1 MNATAHAHLD
11 ESLATRLIAKAGLAD
26 IERKVRAGE
35 RLSFEDGVKLYE
47 SPHLAAVGLLAH
59 RVRTARHGRKTY
71 FNINQHVNYT
81 NICIYSCKFCAFAAK
96 EGEERAYLMTPA
108 IVEQKVKEQLHR
120 PVTEVHMV
128 AGIHPTMPYEYYLDV
143 VRAAKRGRPDIHVKA
158 FTMVEI
164 EHMLNIS
171 GKSEDEV
178 FADLRE
184 AGLGSCP
191 GGGAEVLVD
200 RVHKAVFREKTSPD
214 RWLATARKVQQHGF
228 KMNATMLYG
237 HIERTDERVTHFM
250 KLRALQDECG
260 GFMAFI
266 PLAFWPYHTDLEN
279 YGHVTTGHLDLRS
292 IAVAR
297 LMLDNFPHVKAYWI
311 MLTQES
317 AQTALSFGAND
328 IDGTVTE
335 EKITHDAGTTEPQ
348 ALSEAQLAHLIRE
361 AGYEP
366 VQRTTVYEEIG
377 AEPATV
383 ALARAEPAGAR
394 RRPAA
399 GPRAAE
405 AGNG

>member
-1 MNATAHAHLD
+1 MQTFDYAHLD
-11 ESLATRLIAKAGLAD
+11 DSLAQQLIDRAGLGD
-26 IERKVRAGE
+26 IDRKVRNGE
-35 RLSFEDGVKLYE
+35 RLSFDDGVALYTT
-47 SPHLAAVGLLAH
+47 PHLAAVGLMAH
-59 RVRTARHGRKTY
+59 RVRTAKHGRKTF

-81 NICIYSCKFCAFAAK
+81 NICVYSCKFCAFAAK
-96 EGEERAYLMTPA
+96 EGEERGYLMTPE

-128 AGIHPTMPYEYYLDV
+128 AGIHPRMGYDYYLDV
-143 VRAAKRGRPDIHVKA
+143 VRAAKRARPDIHVKA

-164 EHMLNIS
+164 DHILKIS
-171 GKSEDEV
+171 QKSEDEV
-178 FADLRE
+178 FEDLRE

-200 RVHKAVFREKTSPD
+200 RVHKAVFREKQSPD
-214 RWLATARKVQQHGF
+214 GWLETARKVQRHGF

-237 HIERTDERVTHFM
+237 HIERVEERVTHLM
-250 KLRALQDECG
+250 RLRELQDECG
-260 GFMAFI
+260 GFMAYI

-279 YGHVTTGHLDLRS
+279 YGHVTTGFLDQRS
-292 IAVAR
+292 IAVGR

-335 EKITHDAGTTEPQ
+335 EKITHDAGTTEPEVLTVDQ
-348 ALSEAQLAHLIRE
+348 IQHLIRE

-377 AEPATV
+377 ASA
-383 ALARAEPAGAR
+383 
-394 RRPAA
+394 
-399 GPRAAE
+399 
-405 AGNG
+405 

>member
-1 MNATAHAHLD
+1 MNAFAYNHLD
-11 ESLATRLIAKAGLAD
+11 ESLATQLIAKAGLGD
-26 IERKVRAGE
+26 VDRKVQNGE
-35 RLSFEDGVKLYE
+35 RLSPDDGVRLYE
-47 SPHLAAVGLLAH
+47 TPHLAALGLLAH
-59 RVRTARHGRKTY
+59 RVRMQKHGRKVF
-71 FNINQHVNYT
+71 FNVNQHVNYT

-96 EGEERAYLMTPA
+96 EGEERAYLMTPS

-143 VRAAKRGRPDIHVKA
+143 VRAAKRARPDIHVKA

-191 GGGAEVLVD
+191 GGGAEVLTD
-200 RVHKAVFREKTSPD
+200 RVHKAVFREKMGPD
-214 RWLATARKVQQHGF
+214 RWLATARKVQKHGF

-237 HIERTDERVTHFM
+237 HIERVEERVQHLV
-250 KLRALQDECG
+250 KLRELQDECG
-260 GFMAFI
+260 GFMAYI
-266 PLAFWPYHTDLEN
+266 PLAFWPYHTDLAN
-279 YGHVTTGHLDLRS
+279 FGHVTTGWLDQRS

-297 LMLDNFPHVKAYWI
+297 LMLDNFPHIKAYWI

-348 ALSEAQLAHLIRE
+348 SLNEAQIAHLIRE

-366 VQRTTVYEEIG
+366 VQRSTVYEEIG
-377 AEPATV
+377 A
-383 ALARAEPAGAR
+383 
-394 RRPAA
+394 AA
-399 GPRAAE
+399 DA
-405 AGNG
+405 